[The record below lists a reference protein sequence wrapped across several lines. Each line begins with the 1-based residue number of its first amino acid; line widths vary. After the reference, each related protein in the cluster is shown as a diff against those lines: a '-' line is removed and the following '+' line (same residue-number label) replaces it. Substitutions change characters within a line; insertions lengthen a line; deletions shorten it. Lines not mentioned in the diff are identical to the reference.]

1 MQKHTIAVLVDN
13 SAGVLVR
20 IAGLI
25 SRRGFNIDSLAVG
38 ETQHPDLSRIT
49 LIVPCDQR
57 ILYQVV
63 EQLRKQQC
71 VKAVEVL
78 TPGACVAR
86 ELILVKVKANVTQR
100 SEIMQIASVF
110 RARVLDVGRESI
122 TLELTGETNKTEALI
137 GLMNDYGILE
147 MARTGVVA
155 LERGTAN
162 IFDQTK
168 EE

>member
-49 LIVPCDQR
+49 LIVPCDER
-57 ILYQVV
+57 VLYQVV

-86 ELILVKVKANVTQR
+86 ELILLKVRADSAQR
-100 SEIMQIASVF
+100 GDIMQIAGVF

-122 TLELTGETNKTEALI
+122 TLELTGETSKTEALMN
-137 GLMNDYGILE
+137 LMDDYGILE

-155 LERGTAN
+155 LERGAAN